1 MVFFA
6 KIKQTIILASPIV
19 VGQLGVML
27 MGLADTIQVG
37 QMKTGAAESL
47 GASGMAGSI
56 FFTIAVVGL
65 ICLQIVAPMIS
76 TAEAEGDYAGVGRLL
91 RANIRVALF
100 LSVITIGLIGVAGY
114 FYDVFKQTEVNRA
127 LTLPY
132 LALIAI
138 SVLPIFL
145 FSAFK
150 SFTDGLQKTSVA
162 MYITLAALIF
172 NIVFNH
178 IFINGLGPIPAM
190 GLFGAGIATLLA
202 RIVMALSLGWYIF
215 SQGRFERYLSGP
227 KSDALARFS
236 DSNGANIVPSLAV
249 GEESIGLVGSS
260 VDLENS
266 GLTSSSDLSQ
276 TSEEKYSLEG
286 GNSLE
291 SGHSLEGGHS
301 PEFDYASKSIWDLE
315 KKILTI
321 GVPSG
326 MQGFFEIATF
336 GMAVV
341 MMGWISVSAQAA
353 HIVAINMASL
363 TYMMATGIA
372 AAGGILVGTDIGERN
387 RKGIFTSGNAALL
400 LSVLFMGFCALVFY
414 FGRGILVR
422 AYTEEQAVID
432 IAVTLVVW
440 GAIFQLFDGI
450 QAVSLGLLRGLQDV
464 NIPTAITIFSY
475 WGIGIPFSYYLGIYL
490 GIGAV
495 GIWMGLT
502 ASLVCS
508 SILLSWRFYARAKTV
523 EL

>member
-6 KIKQTIILASPIV
+6 KIKQTIVLASPIV

-100 LSVITIGLIGVAGY
+100 LSVMTIGLIGVAGY

-215 SQGRFERYLSGP
+215 SQGRFERYLSVP
-227 KSDALARFS
+227 KSDANARFS
-236 DSNGANIVPSLAV
+236 DSNGANIVASLAV
-249 GEESIGLVGSS
+249 GEESDGLVDSS
-260 VDLENS
+260 
-266 GLTSSSDLSQ
+266 
-276 TSEEKYSLEG
+276 
-286 GNSLE
+286 
-291 SGHSLEGGHS
+291 
-301 PEFDYASKSIWDLE
+301 ADLE

-387 RKGIFTSGNAALL
+387 RDGIITSGNAALL
-400 LSVLFMGFCALVFY
+400 LSVLFMGLCALVFY

-475 WGIGIPFSYYLGIYL
+475 WGIGIPISYYLGIYL

>member
-1 MVFFA
+1 MVFLA
-6 KIKQTIILASPIV
+6 KIKQTIVLASPIV

-56 FFTIAVVGL
+56 FFTIAIVGL

-76 TAEAEGDYAGVGRLL
+76 TAEAEGDYTGVGRLL
-91 RANIRVALF
+91 RANIRVTFF
-100 LSVITIGLIGVAGY
+100 LSIITIGLIAVAGY

-162 MYITLAALIF
+162 MYITLGALLF

-202 RIVMALSLGWYIF
+202 RILMVASLAWYIF
-215 SQGRFERYLSGP
+215 KQGRFEKYLSGA
-227 KSDALARFS
+227 SLDDASAQKPIFDDGS
-236 DSNGANIVPSLAV
+236 TFIGEPSLIDK
-249 GEESIGLVGSS
+249 S
-260 VDLENS
+260 
-266 GLTSSSDLSQ
+266 TSDL
-276 TSEEKYSLEG
+276 
-286 GNSLE
+286 
-291 SGHSLEGGHS
+291 
-301 PEFDYASKSIWDLE
+301 DYVSKSPWELE

-387 RKGIFTSGNAALL
+387 RGGIFTSGNAALL
-400 LSVLFMGFCALVFY
+400 LSIVFMGFCALVFY

-475 WGIGIPFSYYLGIYL
+475 WGIGIPMSYYVGISL

-523 EL
+523 GL

>member
-1 MVFFA
+1 MPLVRKLFEFKMVFLA
-6 KIKQTIILASPIV
+6 KIKQTLVLASPIV

-56 FFTIAVVGL
+56 FFTIAIVGL

-91 RANIRVALF
+91 RANIRVAFF
-100 LSVITIGLIGVAGY
+100 LSIITIGLIAVAGY
-114 FYDVFKQTEVNRA
+114 FYDIFKQTEVNRA

-162 MYITLAALIF
+162 MYITLGALLF

-178 IFINGLGPIPAM
+178 IFINGLGPIPSM

-202 RIVMALSLGWYIF
+202 RILMVASLAWYIF
-215 SQGRFERYLSGP
+215 KQGRFEKYLSGA
-227 KSDALARFS
+227 SLDDASAQKPIFDDGS
-236 DSNGANIVPSLAV
+236 TFIGEPSLIDK
-249 GEESIGLVGSS
+249 S
-260 VDLENS
+260 
-266 GLTSSSDLSQ
+266 TSDL
-276 TSEEKYSLEG
+276 
-286 GNSLE
+286 
-291 SGHSLEGGHS
+291 
-301 PEFDYASKSIWDLE
+301 DYVSKSPWELE

-387 RKGIFTSGNAALL
+387 RGGIFTSGNAALL
-400 LSVLFMGFCALVFY
+400 LSIVFMGFCALVFY

-475 WGIGIPFSYYLGIYL
+475 WGIGIPMSYYVGISL

-523 EL
+523 GL

>member
-1 MVFFA
+1 MVFLA
-6 KIKQTIILASPIV
+6 KIKQTIVLASPIV

-56 FFTIAVVGL
+56 FFTIAIVGL

-91 RANIRVALF
+91 RANIRVAFF
-100 LSVITIGLIGVAGY
+100 LSIITIGLIAVAGY

-162 MYITLAALIF
+162 MYITLGALLF

-202 RIVMALSLGWYIF
+202 RILMVASLAWYIF
-215 SQGRFERYLSGP
+215 KQGRFERYLSGA
-227 KSDALARFS
+227 SLDDASAQKPIFDDGS
-236 DSNGANIVPSLAV
+236 SFIGEPSLIDK
-249 GEESIGLVGSS
+249 S
-260 VDLENS
+260 
-266 GLTSSSDLSQ
+266 TSDL
-276 TSEEKYSLEG
+276 
-286 GNSLE
+286 
-291 SGHSLEGGHS
+291 
-301 PEFDYASKSIWDLE
+301 DYVSKSPWELE

-387 RKGIFTSGNAALL
+387 RGGIFTSGNAALL
-400 LSVLFMGFCALVFY
+400 LSIVFMGFCALVFY

-475 WGIGIPFSYYLGIYL
+475 WGIGIPMSYYVGISL

-523 EL
+523 GL

>member
-6 KIKQTIILASPIV
+6 KIKQTIVLASPIV

-100 LSVITIGLIGVAGY
+100 LSVMTIGLIGVAGY

-202 RIVMALSLGWYIF
+202 RILMSVSLGWYIF
-215 SQGRFERYLSGP
+215 SQGRFERYLSDP
-227 KSDALARFS
+227 KYDVVARFS
-236 DSNGANIVPSLAV
+236 DSNGANFATSLAV
-249 GEESIGLVGSS
+249 GEESVGLVDSS
-260 VDLENS
+260 ADLENS
-266 GLTSSSDLSQ
+266 GLKSASYTSQ
-276 TSEEKYSLEG
+276 TSGERHSLEG
-286 GNSLE
+286 GLSF
-291 SGHSLEGGHS
+291 EGGHS
-301 PEFDYASKSIWDLE
+301 PEFDYASKSLWDLE

-321 GVPSG
+321 GIPSG

-387 RKGIFTSGNAALL
+387 RDGIFTSGNAALL
-400 LSVLFMGFCALVFY
+400 LSVLFMGLCALVFY

-422 AYTEEQAVID
+422 TYTDEQAVID

-475 WGIGIPFSYYLGIYL
+475 WGIGIPISYYLGIYL
-490 GIGAV
+490 TVGAV

>member
-1 MVFFA
+1 MRLVRKLFEFKMVFLA
-6 KIKQTIILASPIV
+6 KIKQTIVLASPIV

-56 FFTIAVVGL
+56 FFTIAIVGL

-91 RANIRVALF
+91 RANIRVAFF
-100 LSVITIGLIGVAGY
+100 LSIITIGLIAVAGY

-162 MYITLAALIF
+162 MYITLGALLF

-202 RIVMALSLGWYIF
+202 RILMVASLAWYIF
-215 SQGRFERYLSGP
+215 KQGRFEKYLSGA
-227 KSDALARFS
+227 SLDDASAQKPIFDDGS
-236 DSNGANIVPSLAV
+236 TFIGEPSLIDK
-249 GEESIGLVGSS
+249 S
-260 VDLENS
+260 
-266 GLTSSSDLSQ
+266 TSDL
-276 TSEEKYSLEG
+276 
-286 GNSLE
+286 
-291 SGHSLEGGHS
+291 
-301 PEFDYASKSIWDLE
+301 DYVSKSPWELE

-387 RKGIFTSGNAALL
+387 RGGIFTSGNAALL
-400 LSVLFMGFCALVFY
+400 LSIVFMGFCALVFY

-475 WGIGIPFSYYLGIYL
+475 WGIGIPMSYYVGISL

-523 EL
+523 GL

>member
-1 MVFFA
+1 MVFLA
-6 KIKQTIILASPIV
+6 KIKQTIVLASPIV

-56 FFTIAVVGL
+56 FFTIAIVGL

-91 RANIRVALF
+91 RANIRVAFF
-100 LSVITIGLIGVAGY
+100 LSIITIGLIAVAGY

-162 MYITLAALIF
+162 MYITLGALLF

-202 RIVMALSLGWYIF
+202 RILMVASLAWYIF
-215 SQGRFERYLSGP
+215 KQGRFEKYLSGA
-227 KSDALARFS
+227 SLDDASAQKPIFDDGS
-236 DSNGANIVPSLAV
+236 TFIGEPSLIDK
-249 GEESIGLVGSS
+249 S
-260 VDLENS
+260 
-266 GLTSSSDLSQ
+266 TSDL
-276 TSEEKYSLEG
+276 
-286 GNSLE
+286 
-291 SGHSLEGGHS
+291 
-301 PEFDYASKSIWDLE
+301 DYVSKSPWELE

-387 RKGIFTSGNAALL
+387 RGGIFTSGNAALL
-400 LSVLFMGFCALVFY
+400 LSIVFMGFCALVFY

-475 WGIGIPFSYYLGIYL
+475 WGIGIPMSYYVGISL

-523 EL
+523 GL

>member
-1 MVFFA
+1 MVFLA
-6 KIKQTIILASPIV
+6 KIKQTLVLASPIV

-56 FFTIAVVGL
+56 FFTIAIVGL

-91 RANIRVALF
+91 RANIRVAFF
-100 LSVITIGLIGVAGY
+100 LSIITIGLIAVAGY

-162 MYITLAALIF
+162 MYITLGALLF

-202 RIVMALSLGWYIF
+202 RILMVGSLAWYIF
-215 SQGRFERYLSGP
+215 KQGRFEKYLSGA
-227 KSDALARFS
+227 SLDDASAQKPIFDDGS
-236 DSNGANIVPSLAV
+236 TFIGEPSLIDK
-249 GEESIGLVGSS
+249 S
-260 VDLENS
+260 
-266 GLTSSSDLSQ
+266 TSDLV
-276 TSEEKYSLEG
+276 YV
-286 GNSLE
+286 
-291 SGHSLEGGHS
+291 
-301 PEFDYASKSIWDLE
+301 SKSPWELE

-387 RKGIFTSGNAALL
+387 RGGIFTSGNAALL
-400 LSVLFMGFCALVFY
+400 LSIVFMGFCALVFY

-475 WGIGIPFSYYLGIYL
+475 WGIGIPMSYYVGISL

-523 EL
+523 GL

>member
-65 ICLQIVAPMIS
+65 ICMQIVAPMIS
-76 TAEAEGDYAGVGRLL
+76 TAEAEDDFVGCGNLL

-114 FYDVFKQTEVNRA
+114 FYDIFKQTAANRA

-132 LALIAI
+132 LGLIAV
-138 SVLPIFL
+138 SVLPVFL
-145 FSAFK
+145 FSALK

-162 MYITLAALIF
+162 MYITLGALIF
-172 NIVFNH
+172 NIIFNH
-178 IFINGLGPIPAM
+178 IFINGLGAIPAM

-202 RIVMALSLGWYIF
+202 RILMALVLAWYIF
-215 SQGRFERYLSGP
+215 KQGRFERYLSAP
-227 KSDALARFS
+227 KSAGVDTNFS
-236 DSNGANIVPSLAV
+236 NFAD
-249 GEESIGLVGSS
+249 
-260 VDLENS
+260 
-266 GLTSSSDLSQ
+266 
-276 TSEEKYSLEG
+276 
-286 GNSLE
+286 SLE
-291 SGHSLEGGHS
+291 SGHSPQFE
-301 PEFDYASKSIWDLE
+301 YASKSIWDLE

-372 AAGGILVGTDIGERN
+372 AAGGILVGTDIGDKN
-387 RKGIFTSGNAALL
+387 RRGIFTSGNAALL
-400 LSVLFMGFCALVFY
+400 LSIVFMGICALVFY

-422 AYTEEQAVID
+422 AYTEEIAVVE

-475 WGIGIPFSYYLGIYL
+475 WGIGIPMSYYLGIYL
-490 GIGAV
+490 GVGAV

-508 SILLSWRFYARAKTV
+508 SVLLSWRFYARAKTV
-523 EL
+523 DL

>member
-6 KIKQTIILASPIV
+6 KIKQTIVLASPIV

-100 LSVITIGLIGVAGY
+100 LSVMTIGLIGVAGY

-215 SQGRFERYLSGP
+215 SQGRFERYLSVL
-227 KSDALARFS
+227 KSDAHARFS
-236 DSNGANIVPSLAV
+236 DSNGANFAASLAV
-249 GEESIGLVGSS
+249 GEESDGLIDSS
-260 VDLENS
+260 
-266 GLTSSSDLSQ
+266 
-276 TSEEKYSLEG
+276 
-286 GNSLE
+286 
-291 SGHSLEGGHS
+291 
-301 PEFDYASKSIWDLE
+301 ADLE

-321 GVPSG
+321 GIPSG

-387 RKGIFTSGNAALL
+387 RDGIITSGNAALL
-400 LSVLFMGFCALVFY
+400 LSVLFMGLCALVFY

-475 WGIGIPFSYYLGIYL
+475 WGIGIPMSYYLGIYL
-490 GIGAV
+490 GVGAV